1 MPASW
6 PTLRGRSRRWR
17 RSCEIS
23 ASALTESKSALRSNE
38 NELKFNKNVSQELGF
53 AKQTTWQRKVIILVI
68 GGIAGIV
75 AGYAWNP
82 YFPINKNL
90 WTSSYVLFTA
100 GYAMLAL
107 AACYWVVDVRRWR
120 PALLTTPFLALGTNA
135 ILAFS
140 LSVFIAKNLLIYK
153 MRMPV
158 SSSVTGPAAF
168 GTGTGIGTGTRV
180 VNAWSWIYLNW
191 FHPS

>member
-1 MPASW
+1 V
-6 PTLRGRSRRWR
+6 RWL
-17 RSCEIS
+17 I
-23 ASALTESKSALRSNE
+23 A
-38 NELKFNKNVSQELGF
+38 
-53 AKQTTWQRKVIILVI
+53 
-68 GGIAGIV
+68 GGIIGIV

-140 LSVFIAKNLLIYK
+140 LSIFIAKNLLIYK
-153 MRMPV
+153 MKMMGPALATG
-158 SSSVTGPAAF
+158 SASIATGAASSVGKAGALAARSAP
-168 GTGTGIGTGTRV
+168 GAGSSVRV
-180 VNAWSWIYLNW
+180 VNAWTWIYLNW
-191 FHPS
+191 FAPLFAGLPAPLNDPRNASLLFALTFVAIVTMIMWVFYKRKIFLKV